1 MISRNMK
8 LFSAAIGAAALIAMP
23 IIARA
28 VHKDAAPGAQV
39 HDRAHGPGYMA
50 NTVVGPDGKLIGV
63 ASDPGVRAYL
73 QRDGLPN

>member
-8 LFSAAIGAAALIAMP
+8 LFSAAIGAAALITVP
-23 IIARA
+23 VIARA
-28 VHKDAAPGAQV
+28 IHKDAAPVAQA
-39 HDRAHGPGYMA
+39 HDRAYGPGYMA
-50 NTVVGPDGKLIGV
+50 NAVVGPDGKLIGV